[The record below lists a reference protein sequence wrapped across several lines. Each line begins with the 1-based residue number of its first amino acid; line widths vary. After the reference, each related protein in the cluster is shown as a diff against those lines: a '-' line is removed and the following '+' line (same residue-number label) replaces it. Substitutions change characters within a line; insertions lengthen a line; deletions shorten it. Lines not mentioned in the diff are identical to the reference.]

1 MVSLAVVF
9 LFFSGISYL
18 VHGAYSFKD
27 HGARDR
33 HHVRGVRFV
42 AINLLGFALNQFFVW
57 YLVKHLASTRWPT
70 ADDFRH
76 PALDL
81 RAASPLRLRM
91 SRAVELSLIIPVKD
105 EEEAIPVFWPGSA
118 DPRGAGRRFGAVIRT
133 LVRR

>member
-1 MVSLAVVF
+1 MVA
-9 LFFSGISYL
+9 
-18 VHGAYSFKD
+18 D
-27 HGARDR
+27 
-33 HHVRGVRFV
+33 
-42 AINLLGFALNQFFVW
+42 
-57 YLVKHLASTRWPT
+57 

-105 EEEAIPVFWPGSA
+105 EEEAIPCLARVA